1 VTMRAV
7 KRPEVGARPLAAM
20 RLGVPPPASG
30 GEAGNQPRGSVPPMS
45 SAEHIAETVN
55 RYISLIAKGTADD
68 LVELYADDATVED
81 PVGGEVHIGRQAIHG
96 FYSAV
101 ENVQRECELVT
112 LRVAGNEAAF
122 HFKLT
127 VSAGDS
133 RMVIEPI
140 DVMVFDADGKV
151 AAMKAYWSPENAR
164 QL

>member
-1 VTMRAV
+1 MPT
-7 KRPEVGARPLAAM
+7 AAEKTQAI
-20 RLGVPPPASG
+20 R
-30 GEAGNQPRGSVPPMS
+30 
-45 SAEHIAETVN
+45 ETVN
-55 RYISLIAKGTADD
+55 RYIELVAKGSADD

-101 ENVQRECELVT
+101 NDVQRECELVS

-122 HFKLT
+122 QLRLT
-127 VSAGDS
+127 ITAGEN

-140 DVMVFDADGKV
+140 DVMVFDDNGKV
-151 AAMKAYWSPENAR
+151 AAMKAYWSAADVT

>member
-1 VTMRAV
+1 MPT
-7 KRPEVGARPLAAM
+7 AADKTQAI
-20 RLGVPPPASG
+20 R
-30 GEAGNQPRGSVPPMS
+30 
-45 SAEHIAETVN
+45 ETVN
-55 RYISLIAKGTADD
+55 RYIELVAKGSADD

-101 ENVQRECELVT
+101 SDVRRECELVS

-122 HFKLT
+122 QFRLT
-127 VSAGDS
+127 ITAGEH

-140 DVMVFDADGKV
+140 DVMVFDDRGKV
-151 AAMKAYWSPENAR
+151 TAMKAYWSAADVT